1 MPMYSHFI
9 HSLYSTFK
17 RLYSVLI
24 SQYNLLKLMDKNQ
37 LSTEYWMTNNSN
49 NKFILNNI
57 NIK

>member
-1 MPMYSHFI
+1 MYSHFI
-9 HSLYSTFK
+9 HSLYSAFK

-37 LSTEYWMTNNSN
+37 LSTELWVTNNSN